1 MEQDRNRAQLVHR
14 AMDLLIHNSRMHH
27 RLIERLFGDSGV
39 HRSQRKVLMF
49 LSESTEPHSQKE
61 IAERFDVSPACVTRL
76 LKSLVEDG
84 YVLRSD
90 DKFDLRRNSVRIS
103 EKGKKLIDDTRR
115 TFDKVD
121 QRVFEGF
128 DREEIES
135 LCARLEHMQQNLHAC
150 EAEEEAK
157 GSALN

>member
-1 MEQDRNRAQLVHR
+1 M
-14 AMDLLIHNSRMHH
+14 
-27 RLIERLFGDSGV
+27 
-39 HRSQRKVLMF
+39 
-49 LSESTEPHSQKE
+49 
-61 IAERFDVSPACVTRL
+61 SPACVTRL

-90 DKFDLRRNSVRIS
+90 DKHDLRRNSVCIS
-103 EKGKKLIDDTRR
+103 EKGKKLMDDTRR
-115 TFDKVD
+115 TFDTVD

-135 LCARLEHMQQNLHAC
+135 LCARLEHVQENLRVC
-150 EAEEEAK
+150 EVEEEAK

>member
-1 MEQDRNRAQLVHR
+1 MEQDQTRAQLVHR

-49 LSESTEPHSQKE
+49 LSESSEPHSQKE
-61 IAERFDVSPACVTRL
+61 IAKRFDVSPACVTRL

-90 DKFDLRRNSVRIS
+90 DKSDLRRNSVLIS
-103 EKGKKLIDDTRR
+103 EKGRQLINDTRR
-115 TFDKVD
+115 TFDQVD
-121 QRVFEGF
+121 QRVF
-128 DREEIES
+128 DRIEPKEIEQ
-135 LCARLEHMQQNLHAC
+135 LCTLLERVQQNLRAC
-150 EAEEEAK
+150 EAEEEMK
-157 GSALN
+157 GSVLN